1 MRTIKTILLLLL
13 STACFAGQ
21 PKVGEKAI
29 DFTLKSFE
37 GDVIRLSDLRG
48 KVVLLDFWAS
58 WCVPC
63 REELP
68 LLDILQRTYG
78 SRDFTVLVVN
88 IDNHEEKARIF
99 LEQLSVRLNPLW
111 DSDKKVVSAYD
122 VEKMPTTFILDKE
135 GRIRY
140 IHSGFE
146 TEQFHEYKQQ
156 IEYLLQGGGKKSSAE
171 INPAGNSKG

>member
-1 MRTIKTILLLLL
+1 MRIVNIML
-13 STACFAGQ
+13 SLVIATACFANQ

-68 LLDILQRTYG
+68 LLDLLQRTYG
-78 SRDFTVLVVN
+78 SRGFTVLALN
-88 IDNHEEKARIF
+88 IDNHEENARTF

-111 DSDKKVVSAYD
+111 DNDKKVVEAYD
-122 VEKMPTTFILDKE
+122 VEKMPTTFILDQA
-135 GRIRY
+135 GNIRF

-146 TEQFHEYKQQ
+146 TGQFHEYKQQ
-156 IEYLLQGGGKKSSAE
+156 IEYLLHQGAETNQAGKSKS
-171 INPAGNSKG
+171 

>member
-1 MRTIKTILLLLL
+1 MRIANTILSLLIA
-13 STACFAGQ
+13 TACFASQ

-37 GDVIRLSDLRG
+37 GDVVRLSDLRG

-68 LLDILQRTYG
+68 LLDMLQRTYG
-78 SRDFTVLVVN
+78 KRDFTVLTVN
-88 IDNHEEKARIF
+88 IDNHEEKARDF

-111 DSDKKVVSAYD
+111 DNDKKVVQAYD
-122 VEKMPTTFILDKE
+122 VEKMPTTFILDKT
-135 GRIRY
+135 GRIRF

-146 TEQFHEYKQQ
+146 TEQFHDYKQQ
-156 IEYLLQGGGKKSSAE
+156 IEYLLQKGAGMSQAGK
-171 INPAGNSKG
+171 SKG